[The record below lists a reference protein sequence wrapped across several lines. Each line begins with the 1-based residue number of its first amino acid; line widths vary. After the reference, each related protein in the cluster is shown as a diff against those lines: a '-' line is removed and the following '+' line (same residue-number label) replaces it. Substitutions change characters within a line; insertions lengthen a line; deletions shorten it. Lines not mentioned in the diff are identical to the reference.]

1 MNKGITILIDSSGSM
16 DGEPLCRAHQMV
28 CDIIFSYHNLMQKS
42 LWVCKDWIHMIL
54 YNSNF
59 NEVISHHELAY
70 IRKEKPRGID
80 LTMGMI
86 QPPFFEFRG
95 HGPKCLGK
103 AIEYVVNGYH
113 GDILLIIT
121 KGTPSDVFCFNSL
134 IGKCQIAYKKIL
146 VLHGNFAKKVA
157 YEKLTKN
164 IYPWDSFDSDE
175 IVRNM
180 FDMDNTLKRKVLE
193 NPPRIIELT
202 I

>member
-1 MNKGITILIDSSGSM
+1 M
-16 DGEPLCRAHQMV
+16 
-28 CDIIFSYHNLMQKS
+28 
-42 LWVCKDWIHMIL
+42 
-54 YNSNF
+54 
-59 NEVISHHELAY
+59 
-70 IRKEKPRGID
+70 
-80 LTMGMI
+80 
-86 QPPFFEFRG
+86 
-95 HGPKCLGK
+95 
-103 AIEYVVNGYH
+103 
-113 GDILLIIT
+113 T
-121 KGTPSDVFCFNSL
+121 KGTPSDIFCFNSL

>member
-28 CDIIFSYHNLMQKS
+28 CDIIFAYHNLMQKS

-54 YNSNF
+54 YNSNL

-103 AIEYVVNGYH
+103 AIEYVINGYH

-121 KGTPSDVFCFNSL
+121 KGTPSDIFCFNSL

-164 IYPWDSFDSDE
+164 IYPWDSFDSVN
-175 IVRNM
+175 IVKNM

>member
-1 MNKGITILIDSSGSM
+1 M
-16 DGEPLCRAHQMV
+16 
-28 CDIIFSYHNLMQKS
+28 
-42 LWVCKDWIHMIL
+42 
-54 YNSNF
+54 
-59 NEVISHHELAY
+59 AY

-80 LTMGMI
+80 LEMGMI
-86 QPPFFEFRG
+86 QPLFFEFHG

-103 AIEYVVNGYH
+103 AIEYVINGYH

-121 KGTPSDVFCFNSL
+121 KGTPSDIFRFNSL
-134 IGKCQIAYKKIL
+134 IFKCKIIYKKIF

-164 IYPWDSFDSDE
+164 IYPWDSFDSVE
-175 IVRNM
+175 IVQDM

-193 NPPRIIELT
+193 NPPRIIELS